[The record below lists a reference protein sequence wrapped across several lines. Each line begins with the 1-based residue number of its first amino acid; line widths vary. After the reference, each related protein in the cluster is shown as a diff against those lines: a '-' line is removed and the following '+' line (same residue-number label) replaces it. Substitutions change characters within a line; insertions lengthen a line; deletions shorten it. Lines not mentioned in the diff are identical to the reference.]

1 MGICM
6 VKKEACKMAWSSDAC
21 LICNISC
28 VYMYALVILMRGQK
42 SSALIPTD
50 C

>member
-21 LICNISC
+21 FIRNISC

-42 SSALIPTD
+42 PPALILTD
-50 C
+50 F